1 MSGPVVGLL
10 GIGAMFCI
18 LFFLRI
24 PAAFVMT
31 LVGFVGIALVT
42 SIDAA
47 FSIVGTE
54 MWNIFSNY
62 GLTVIPLFILVG
74 EIVHYAGYN
83 FSIYD
88 ATYKWFGHFRGGL
101 AMTTIMAS
109 AAFSAISGSN
119 TATAATMSAVAIPAM
134 KEYKYHPMLNAGAV
148 SAGATLGVLIPPSLV
163 LVVYGLY
170 TGQSIGKLFFG
181 NIIPSVILTVAI
193 LATVAW
199 ICRLHPD
206 WGAAG
211 PRFGW
216 KERMKALPEAV
227 DILVLFGIIMYAL
240 FTGVV
245 TATEAAAV
253 SCFLAY
259 AICLARRKLTWKKFV
274 DSMTDTLR
282 ISCMVFMIVAGAVI
296 FARFLTLTRLPF
308 EIAEWIGA
316 LTLPRWMVLCAD
328 PPVLHRRGVRHGR
341 ARVPAGVAPDLLS
354 PGRPVGLRPDL
365 VRAGGDDR
373 DHDGGHHASHRHLL
387 LRRVRHVRHPA
398 VDRFPRMLLLFPRLR
413 RFHRHPHDLPVLD
426 GDGAVRHGAV
436 AGRRDAP

>member
-1 MSGPVVGLL
+1 LSGPAAGVA
-10 GIGAMFCI
+10 GIGAMFFV
-18 LFFLRI
+18 LFVLRI
-24 PAAFVMT
+24 PAAFTMT
-31 LVGFVGIALVT
+31 LVGFAGIALMT
-42 SIDAA
+42 SLDAA
-47 FSIVGTE
+47 FALIGTE

-83 FSIYD
+83 FSLYD
-88 ATYKWFGHFRGGL
+88 ATYKWFGHYRGGL

-134 KEYKYHPMLNAGAV
+134 KEYKYHPKLSAGSVA
-148 SAGATLGVLIPPSLV
+148 AGATLGVLIPPSIV

-181 NIIPSVILTVAI
+181 NVIPSVLLTAAI
-193 LATVAW
+193 LGTVVW
-199 ICRLHPD
+199 ICRRHPG
-206 WGAAG
+206 WGASG

-216 KERMKALPEAV
+216 KERLKALPEAL

-253 SCFLAY
+253 SCFLGF
-259 AICLARRKLTWKKFV
+259 AICLARRKLTWKKFL

-308 EIAEWIGA
+308 ETAEWIQTLA
-316 LTLPRWMVLCAD
+316 LPKWMVLWVILLCYIVGGCVMDALAFLLVSLPIFYPLVLQLGYD
-328 PPVLHRRGVRHGR
+328 PIWFGQVITIVTTMGSIMPPIGICCYVVSGMSGIPLGTVFRGSFYYMPSYIVSIVILMISPYWTVLV
-341 ARVPAGVAPDLLS
+341 LS
-354 PGRPVGLRPDL
+354 DL
-365 VRAGGDDR
+365 VK
-373 DHDGGHHASHRHLL
+373 
-387 LRRVRHVRHPA
+387 
-398 VDRFPRMLLLFPRLR
+398 
-413 RFHRHPHDLPVLD
+413 
-426 GDGAVRHGAV
+426 
-436 AGRRDAP
+436 

>member
-1 MSGPVVGLL
+1 
-10 GIGAMFCI
+10 MFCI

-31 LVGFVGIALVT
+31 LVGFVGIAMLT

-47 FSIVGTE
+47 FSIIGTE

-83 FSIYD
+83 YSIYD

-109 AAFSAISGSN
+109 AAFSAICGSN

-134 KEYKYHPMLNAGAV
+134 KEYNYHPMLNAGAV

-181 NIIPSVILTVAI
+181 NIIPSIILTLSI
-193 LATVAW
+193 LATVVW
-199 ICRLHPD
+199 ICRRHPE
-206 WGAAG
+206 WGVAG

-216 KERMKALPEAV
+216 KERFKALPEAI
-227 DILVLFGIIMYAL
+227 DILILFGIIMYAL

-259 AICLARRKLTWKKFV
+259 IICIARRKFTWKKFK
-274 DSMTDTLR
+274 DSMVDTLR

-296 FARFLTLTRLPF
+296 FARFLTLSRLPF
-308 EIAEWIGA
+308 EVAEWIGA
-316 LTLPRWMVLCAD
+316 LTLPKWMVLWLILLCYIIGGCVMDALAFLLVSLPIFYPLVIELGYD
-328 PPVLHRRGVRHGR
+328 PIWFAQAITIVTTMGAIMPPIGICCYVVSGMSGIPLATVFRGCFYYFPAYIVSIAILMISPYWTVLVLSDMVR
-341 ARVPAGVAPDLLS
+341 
-354 PGRPVGLRPDL
+354 
-365 VRAGGDDR
+365 
-373 DHDGGHHASHRHLL
+373 
-387 LRRVRHVRHPA
+387 
-398 VDRFPRMLLLFPRLR
+398 
-413 RFHRHPHDLPVLD
+413 
-426 GDGAVRHGAV
+426 
-436 AGRRDAP
+436 